1 MTDQSGSAPFQA
13 LSFES
18 ALQAYRKQTG
28 ITLAQHPIAVD
39 LQSRHSVEDVT
50 TLLQGRALAVSDFR
64 ERHRMMKAIETTVTH
79 LTPLS
84 DITSLT
90 EAADAVRQ
98 TTLMAFDISDLF
110 LDVNPTCEGNAGWS
124 RCTLGCMCQFLV
136 RL

>member
-13 LSFES
+13 LYFGS

-98 TTLMAFDISDLF
+98 TALMACLTSLTFF
-110 LDVNPTCEGNAGWS
+110 
-124 RCTLGCMCQFLV
+124 
-136 RL
+136 